1 MGAFATSVK
10 NGWLDDVTN
19 STLYLALFVGDP
31 SGAGVEISGGNY
43 ARKTVATTDWA
54 AAASGSLS
62 NSSAVT
68 FDQATDIWSA
78 DDVTYWA
85 LYDAST
91 GGNLVAYDDVP
102 AAQQQPIVSGNTVE
116 FSAGDIVLT
125 ISDPS

>member
-43 ARKTVATTDWA
+43 ARKSVAATDWA
-54 AAASGSLS
+54 AAASGTLS
-62 NSSAVT
+62 NSNAIT
-68 FDQATDIWSA
+68 FTQATDVWSA
-78 DDVTYWA
+78 SNVTYWA

-91 GGNLVAYDDVP
+91 GGNLKAWDDLP
-102 AAQQQPIVSGNTVE
+102 ANQQQPIVSGNTVE
-116 FSAGDIVLT
+116 FSVGDIVLT